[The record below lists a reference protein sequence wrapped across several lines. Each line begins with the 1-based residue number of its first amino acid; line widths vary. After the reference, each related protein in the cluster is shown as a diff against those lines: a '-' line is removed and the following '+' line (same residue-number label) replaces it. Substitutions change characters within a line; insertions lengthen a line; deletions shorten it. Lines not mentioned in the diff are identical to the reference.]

1 MTQWLGFLDLET
13 RDFSSL
19 QPSTRVTCFLLVL
32 GEMLCHWCPCH
43 HSPAGSVLSAGSLE
57 GLLILWEVTD
67 VPRGCSIRG
76 KVKAKGTQNS
86 GAAHMVGGTLCSL
99 ISGPKRQSSA
109 CWCAGRG
116 LKDLLGAQHRR
127 PQPSTQRRRPN
138 LGSNT
143 APRNTE
149 EPSASS
155 AWSSWKHP
163 LFSLPGRGHYQTQKK
178 GEKAF

>member
-19 QPSTRVTCFLLVL
+19 HPSTRVTCFLLVL

-57 GLLILWEVTD
+57 VLLVLWEVTD
-67 VPRGCSIRG
+67 VPRGRSVRG
-76 KVKAKGTQNS
+76 RVKAKGTHDS

-99 ISGPKRQSSA
+99 ISGPKRQSCV
-109 CWCAGRG
+109 CWCAGE
-116 LKDLLGAQHRR
+116 RR
-127 PQPSTQRRRPN
+127 KGPAGGTATEPQLSTQCRLPN
-138 LGSNT
+138 LGSNI

-155 AWSSWKHP
+155 AWSSWKYP